1 MDEEVNKISNIIQSN
16 DLSHTETTSK
26 SIEDIVSS
34 IVKQKCDTLDSI
46 ITAIRGMLKD
56 DDQPITDRE
65 IEDILI
71 QLPSVLYEL
80 MEGQEIVGIQL
91 DLATQIYK
99 EAQSEAYRLARGTI
113 NERNAVADIK
123 TRREQLER
131 IIYDR
136 AYKII
141 KGKLEMAVETL
152 NAVKKVQ
159 ASRQERYNG
168 MKQDLRY
175 RL

>member
-26 SIEDIVSS
+26 SIEAIVSS